1 MSRKFIQRSLQL
13 TDDDPRPR
21 EGKGQPVILQQV
33 GASSPAPVLSS
44 GPTFP
49 VPWVA
54 GGGGGRW
61 GQVSKPRMQTPYL
74 CLPCAPQQGSPCS
87 SLACG
92 CVARW
97 PLRMLR
103 ECGWRPQHTAPGP
116 LGHGL
121 DSQAVWLFSKLGRGG
136 GDPSPAFREL
146 PGLGVRWV
154 GYCG

>member
-33 GASSPAPVLSS
+33 GASSPAPGLSS

-61 GQVSKPRMQTPYL
+61 EQVSKPRMQTPYL

-116 LGHGL
+116 PGVWAGQSGSVAVLQAGERRRRPQPCLQGTPRLGCEM
-121 DSQAVWLFSKLGRGG
+121 GR
-136 GDPSPAFREL
+136 L
-146 PGLGVRWV
+146 L
-154 GYCG
+154 